1 MPIRG
6 MKRRTFIA
14 ALGSVAALPF
24 AAHAQQSSRLRRV
37 AVLMGQ
43 AESDVGNAP
52 RATAFRQELARLG
65 WTEDR
70 NVRIDYRWGAGD
82 TGRLQTSAKELLSL
96 VPDVAVA
103 ESTAAVL
110 ALSKEAPALPI
121 VFLQAGNPVGSGFVA
136 SFAHP
141 GGNITGFTNFEPSMA
156 SKWIEVLKEIA
167 PDVRR
172 FYTIFNPDTHTGQYW
187 TILETAAPLQ
197 AVELIRAPVH
207 DVGEIEHAIE
217 AMVHK
222 PNGGLLAVPDPF
234 TITYRDLIIR
244 LTTQYRLPAVYAFG
258 FFARGGGLVSYG
270 VDVVEDYRRAASY
283 IDRILRGEKPANLP
297 VQAPTKFELVINLNT
312 AKALGLTIP
321 ATLLARADEV
331 IE

>member
-1 MPIRG
+1 MIDRPIPGGLMPIRG

-43 AESDVGNAP
+43 AKSDVGNAP

-136 SFAHP
+136 SFSHP

-156 SKWIEVLKEIA
+156 TSGS
-167 PDVRR
+167 R
-172 FYTIFNPDTHTGQYW
+172 
-187 TILETAAPLQ
+187 
-197 AVELIRAPVH
+197 
-207 DVGEIEHAIE
+207 
-217 AMVHK
+217 
-222 PNGGLLAVPDPF
+222 
-234 TITYRDLIIR
+234 
-244 LTTQYRLPAVYAFG
+244 
-258 FFARGGGLVSYG
+258 S
-270 VDVVEDYRRAASY
+270 
-283 IDRILRGEKPANLP
+283 
-297 VQAPTKFELVINLNT
+297 
-312 AKALGLTIP
+312 
-321 ATLLARADEV
+321 
-331 IE
+331 